1 MAKLNLD
8 GFTQYYEELG
18 DISKPAVLMISGLG
32 GVGGSWGPQV
42 EHFAEHYHVIL
53 PDHRGTGKS
62 THTPEGYTTQQ
73 LAQDMAAVV
82 EHLDLGPVHVV
93 GASTGGAI
101 AQYMALDHPHTVRSL
116 TLSSTFARFDAY
128 THREFQVR
136 RKMAEH
142 WSRPEF
148 FAGYSLFLFSP
159 RYTSE
164 YPERVQAWID
174 RGSAHPEQPGDREIG
189 LKRIDMIAAHDTFA
203 RLGEIRHPTLIVCG
217 THNFCTPLPLSEELA
232 EQIPGAKLVVIEEGG
247 ELIELE
253 QEEKYLEIVGG
264 FLAEQTIRDRG

>member
-1 MAKLNLD
+1 MATIDLD
-8 GFTQYYEELG
+8 GFSQYYEELG
-18 DISKPAVLMISGLG
+18 DRSKPPVLMISGLG
-32 GVGGSWGPQV
+32 GVGASWGPQTNY
-42 EHFAEHYHVIL
+42 FAEQYHVIL

-62 THTPEGYTTQQ
+62 THTPDGYTTQQ
-73 LAQDMAAVV
+73 LARDMAALV
-82 EHLDLGPVHVV
+82 EHLDFGPMHVV

-101 AQYMALDHPHTVRSL
+101 AQHMALDHPHTVRSL

-136 RKMAEH
+136 RKMTEQ
-142 WSRPEF
+142 WSRAEF

-164 YPERVQAWID
+164 HPETVQAWID

-189 LKRIDMIAAHDTFA
+189 LKRIDMIATHDTSG
-203 RLGEIRHPTLIVCG
+203 RLGEIRQPTLVVCG

-232 EQIPGAKLVVIEEGG
+232 QGIPGAKLVVFEEGG

-253 QEEKYLEIVGG
+253 QDKEYFEVVGG
-264 FLAEQTIRDRG
+264 FIHEQVAQQ

>member
-1 MAKLNLD
+1 MATLNLN

-18 DISKPAVLMISGLG
+18 DTSKPSVLMISGLG
-32 GVGGSWGPQV
+32 GVGASWGPQV
-42 EHFAEHYHVIL
+42 KRFAEEYHVIL

-62 THTPEGYTTQQ
+62 THTPDGYTTQQ
-73 LAQDMAAVV
+73 LAQDMAALV
-82 EHLDLGPVHVV
+82 EHLNLGPVHVV

-101 AQYMALDHPHTVRSL
+101 AQYMALDHPLTVRSL

-142 WSRPEF
+142 WTRSEF

-159 RYTSE
+159 RYTRE
-164 YPERVQAWID
+164 HPEPVEAWID

-203 RLGEIRHPTLIVCG
+203 RLGEIKQPTLVVCG

-232 EQIPGAKLVVIEEGG
+232 TKIPRARFVVFAEGG

-253 QEEKYLEIVGG
+253 QDEKYFRVVGG
-264 FLAEQTIRDRG
+264 FLHEQTIQDRG